1 MGVFGNGGSSFVVN
15 ATAETERAGAQR
27 GWRRWLVEP
36 ARPAAIARYPNAHWL
51 VLATVCMGAFI
62 GQLDASIVILAFP
75 TLQDVFHASVS
86 AVTWVGLSYLLV
98 LVATV
103 TAIGRFADMVGRKLL
118 YAYGF
123 LVFVIGSALC
133 GLAPSL
139 GALDAFRALQA
150 VGAAML
156 QANSVAIIYLAMPR
170 GSLGRGIGIQGA
182 AQAMGLALG
191 PAVGGFLLAAGGW
204 RLIFLVNVPIGLVGM
219 VAAWVFIP
227 RSRNLQ
233 PRLPFDWVGFGLF
246 VPAVL
251 ALLGG
256 LSFGNRIGWNSP
268 LIIGLLATAV
278 VLGVVFTA
286 WERRCASPMVDI
298 SLFRR
303 IPFSAG
309 ISSGLLSYLV
319 MFGVLFAVP
328 FFLERAQHLSSS
340 QVGLQLTVMPL
351 ALGITAPFA
360 GRLADRFGARP
371 LTVAGMALT
380 ACVLGSMAFA
390 WGTSWVL
397 IGELALIGVG
407 LGLFIPPNN
416 ASIMASAPREQSG
429 LAGGIL
435 NMTRG
440 LGTAFGLA
448 LTAAVYEV
456 AAGAGASPVDAATGF
471 RASAAFLACVA
482 VVAMALAGLRGAR
495 VLEMPTVIGSSE

>member
-1 MGVFGNGGSSFVVN
+1 
-15 ATAETERAGAQR
+15 
-27 GWRRWLVEP
+27 
-36 ARPAAIARYPNAHWL
+36 
-51 VLATVCMGAFI
+51 MGAFI
-62 GQLDASIVILAFP
+62 GQLDASIVTLAFP
-75 TLQDVFHASVS
+75 TLQEVFHASVG

-118 YAYGF
+118 YTYGF

-219 VAAWVFIP
+219 VAAWLFIP
-227 RSRNLQ
+227 RSRDLQ
-233 PRLPFDWVGFGLF
+233 PRVRFDWAGFGLF
-246 VPAVL
+246 AAAVL

-256 LSFGNRIGWNSP
+256 LSFGNRTGWTSP
-268 LIIGLLATAV
+268 PIIGLLATAV
-278 VLGVVFTA
+278 VLAFAFTM
-286 WERRCASPMVDI
+286 WERRCASPMVDLA
-298 SLFRR
+298 LFRR

-309 ISSGLLSYLV
+309 IMSGLLSYLV

-328 FFLERAQHLSSS
+328 FFLERSQHLTSS

-371 LTVAGMALT
+371 LTVGGMALT
-380 ACVLGSMAFA
+380 ACVLGSMALA
-390 WGTSWVL
+390 WGASSVL
-397 IGELALIGVG
+397 IGELALIGIG
-407 LGLFIPPNN
+407 LGLFTPSNN
-416 ASIMASAPREQSG
+416 AAIMAAAPRAQSG
-429 LAGGIL
+429 LASGIL

-456 AAGAGASPVDAATGF
+456 AAGTGVSPMDAATGF

-482 VVAMALAGLRGAR
+482 VAATALAGMRGAR
-495 VLEMPTVIGSSE
+495 SLEVSTEHSSSR

>member
-1 MGVFGNGGSSFVVN
+1 VVN
-15 ATAETERAGAQR
+15 VVQETERAGAPR
-27 GWRRWLVEP
+27 GWRRIFVES
-36 ARPAAIARYPNAHWL
+36 ARPVAVARSPKAHWL
-51 VLATVCMGAFI
+51 VLATVCLGAFI
-62 GQLDASIVILAFP
+62 GQLDASIVTLAFP
-75 TLQDVFHASVS
+75 TLQEVFHASVG

-103 TAIGRFADMVGRKLL
+103 AAIGRFADMVGRKLL
-118 YAYGF
+118 YTYGF
-123 LVFVIGSALC
+123 VVFVIGSALC

-182 AQAMGLALG
+182 AQAMGLAMG

-204 RLIFLVNVPIGLVGM
+204 RLIFLINVPIGVVGV
-219 VAAWVFIP
+219 VAAWLFIP
-227 RSRNLQ
+227 RSRDLA
-233 PRLPFDWVGFGLF
+233 PRVPFDWVGLGLF
-246 VPAVL
+246 VPAVF

-256 LSFGNRIGWNSP
+256 VSSGNRIGWTTP
-268 LIIGLLATAV
+268 LILGLLAIAV
-278 VLGVVFTA
+278 VLGVVFVA
-286 WERRCASPMVDI
+286 WELRCAAPMVDM

-328 FFLERAQHLSSS
+328 FFLERARHLSAS
-340 QVGLQLTVMPL
+340 QVGLELTVMPL

-360 GRLADRFGARP
+360 GRLADRLGARP
-371 LTVAGMALT
+371 LTVGGMSLT
-380 ACVLGSMAFA
+380 ACVLGAMAFA
-390 WGTSWVL
+390 WGASWVL
-397 IGELALIGVG
+397 IGELALIGIG
-407 LGLFIPPNN
+407 LGLFTSPNN
-416 ASIMASAPREQSG
+416 AAIMASAPREQSG

-440 LGTAFGLA
+440 LGTALGLA

-456 AAGAGASPVDAATGF
+456 AAGTGTSSVDAAAGF

-482 VVAMALAGLRGAR
+482 VAATALAGMRGAHVAEGR
-495 VLEMPTVIGSSE
+495 R

>member
-1 MGVFGNGGSSFVVN
+1 MGN
-15 ATAETERAGAQR
+15 AVRETEGTTPAR
-27 GWRRWLVEP
+27 GWRRAFVEP
-36 ARPAAIARYPNAHWL
+36 ARPVAIAHSPNAHWL
-51 VLATVCMGAFI
+51 VLATVCMGAFV
-62 GQLDASIVILAFP
+62 GQLDASIVTLAFP
-75 TLQDVFHASVS
+75 TLQEVFHATVS
-86 AVTWVGLSYLLV
+86 EVTWVGLTYLLV
-98 LVATV
+98 LVSTV
-103 TAIGRFADMVGRKLL
+103 VAIGRFADMVGRKLL
-118 YAYGF
+118 YTYGF

-139 GALDAFRALQA
+139 GALDAFRGLQA

-156 QANSVAIIYLAMPR
+156 QANSVAIISLAMPR

-191 PAVGGFLLAAGGW
+191 PAVGGLLLAAGGW
-204 RLIFLVNVPIGLVGM
+204 RLIFLINVPIGLVGM
-219 VAAWVFIP
+219 VAAWLFIP

-233 PRLPFDWVGFGLF
+233 PRVPFDWLGFGLC

-256 LSFGNRIGWNSP
+256 LSFGNRAGWTSP
-268 LIIGLLATAV
+268 AIIGLFAAAIA
-278 VLGVVFTA
+278 LGVAFTA
-286 WERRCASPMVDI
+286 REASCPSPMVDL

-303 IPFSAG
+303 IPFAAG

-328 FFLERAQHLSSS
+328 FFLERSQHLSAS
-340 QVGLQLTVMPL
+340 QVGVQLTVMPL

-360 GRLADRFGARP
+360 GRFADRFGARA
-371 LTVAGMALT
+371 LTVGGMALV

-390 WGTSWVL
+390 RGGSWALVA
-397 IGELALIGVG
+397 ELALIGIG
-407 LGLFIPPNN
+407 LGLFTPPNN

-448 LTAAVYEV
+448 LTAAVYEM
-456 AAGAGASPVDAATGF
+456 AAGAGVSPVDAATGF
-471 RASAAFLACVA
+471 RASAAVLACVA
-482 VVAMALAGLRGAR
+482 VAATALAALRGGRALGLGAEPGPAR
-495 VLEMPTVIGSSE
+495 

>member
-1 MGVFGNGGSSFVVN
+1 M
-15 ATAETERAGAQR
+15 
-27 GWRRWLVEP
+27 EP
-36 ARPAAIARYPNAHWL
+36 ARPAAIAGYPSAHWL

-62 GQLDASIVILAFP
+62 GQLDASIVTLAFP
-75 TLQDVFHASVS
+75 TLQGVFHASVG
-86 AVTWVGLSYLLV
+86 AVTWVGLTYLLV
-98 LVATV
+98 LVTTV

-118 YAYGF
+118 YTYGF

-191 PAVGGFLLAAGGW
+191 PAVGGFLIAAGGW

-219 VAAWVFIP
+219 VAAWLFIP

-233 PRLPFDWVGFGLF
+233 PRVRFDWVGVRSVRPRRPG
-246 VPAVL
+246 VARRPVVREPDRMDEPTDRRA
-251 ALLGG
+251 ARGG
-256 LSFGNRIGWNSP
+256 RRAGDPVHAR
-268 LIIGLLATAV
+268 
-278 VLGVVFTA
+278 
-286 WERRCASPMVDI
+286 ERRCVSPMVDL

-328 FFLERAQHLSSS
+328 FFLERSRHLTSS

-360 GRLADRFGARP
+360 GEARRSIRLPTPDGRRHGAHRVRAGIDGVRVGGIVGADRATGAHRDRVGSVHP
-371 LTVAGMALT
+371 AEQRLDHGGGAAGAVR
-380 ACVLGSMAFA
+380 ARRGH
-390 WGTSWVL
+390 
-397 IGELALIGVG
+397 
-407 LGLFIPPNN
+407 PQHDP
-416 ASIMASAPREQSG
+416 
-429 LAGGIL
+429 
-435 NMTRG
+435 G

-456 AAGAGASPVDAATGF
+456 AAGTGLSPVDAAAGF

-482 VVAMALAGLRGAR
+482 VAATALAGLRGGR
-495 VLEMPTVIGSSE
+495 RLEVSTVGGSSR

>member
-1 MGVFGNGGSSFVVN
+1 MGQ
-15 ATAETERAGAQR
+15 TEDTSPAR
-27 GWRRWLVEP
+27 GWRRVFVEP
-36 ARPAAIARYPNAHWL
+36 ARPAAIARYPKAHWL

-62 GQLDASIVILAFP
+62 GQLDASIVTLAFP
-75 TLQDVFHASVS
+75 TLQEVFHASVS
-86 AVTWVGLSYLLV
+86 AVTWVGLTYLLV
-98 LVATV
+98 LVTTV

-118 YAYGF
+118 YTYGF

-139 GALDAFRALQA
+139 GSLDAFRALQA

-204 RLIFLVNVPIGLVGM
+204 RLIFLINVPIGLVGM
-219 VAAWVFIP
+219 AAAWVFVP

-233 PRLPFDWVGFGLF
+233 PRVRFDWLGFGLF

-251 ALLGG
+251 ALLGA
-256 LSFGNRIGWNSP
+256 LSFGNRAGWTSAV
-268 LIIGLLATAV
+268 IIGLFAAAIA
-278 VLGVVFTA
+278 LGVAFTA
-286 WERRCASPMVDI
+286 WEGRCTSPMVDL

-303 IPFSAG
+303 ISFSAG

-328 FFLERAQHLSSS
+328 FFLERAQHLSAS

-371 LTVAGMALT
+371 LTVGGMALT
-380 ACVLGSMAFA
+380 ACVLGSMALSRGA
-390 WGTSWVL
+390 SWVL
-397 IGELALIGVG
+397 IGELALIGIG
-407 LGLFIPPNN
+407 LGLFTPPNN

-456 AAGAGASPVDAATGF
+456 AAGAGVSPADAAAGF

-482 VVAMALAGLRGAR
+482 VAATALAGLRGGRALGLAAERGPAR
-495 VLEMPTVIGSSE
+495 

>member
-1 MGVFGNGGSSFVVN
+1 VMNPGRH
-15 ATAETERAGAQR
+15 TEVARSQR
-27 GWRRWLVEP
+27 GWRRVFVEP
-36 ARPAAIARYPNAHWL
+36 ARPAAVARYPGAHWL

-62 GQLDASIVILAFP
+62 GQLDASIVTLAFP
-75 TLQDVFHASVS
+75 TLQHVFDASVS

-98 LVATV
+98 LVTTV

-118 YAYGF
+118 YTYGF
-123 LVFVIGSALC
+123 LVFVVGSALC

-204 RLIFLVNVPIGLVGM
+204 RLIFLVNVPVGLVGM
-219 VAAWVFIP
+219 VAAWIFIP

-233 PRLPFDWVGFGLF
+233 PRVRFDWVGFGLF

-251 ALLGG
+251 ALLGA
-256 LSFGNRIGWNSP
+256 LSFGNRIGWTSP
-268 LIIGLLATAV
+268 LIVGLLAAAV
-278 VLGVVFTA
+278 GLGIAFTA
-286 WERRCASPMVDI
+286 WELRCASPMVDM

-319 MFGVLFAVP
+319 MFGVLFSVP
-328 FFLERAQHLSSS
+328 FFLERSQHLSTS
-340 QVGLQLTVMPL
+340 QVGLELTVMPL
-351 ALGITAPFA
+351 AIGITAPFA
-360 GRLADRFGARP
+360 GRLADRFGSRP

-380 ACVLGSMAFA
+380 ACVLAAMAYGWDA
-390 WGTSWVL
+390 SGVL
-397 IGELALIGVG
+397 IGELVLVGIG
-407 LGLFIPPNN
+407 LGLFTPSNN
-416 ASIMASAPREQSG
+416 ASIMAAAPREQSG

-448 LTAAVYEV
+448 ITAAVYEV
-456 AAGAGASPVDAATGF
+456 ASGAGVSAADAAAGF
-471 RASAAFLACVA
+471 RASAAVLACVA
-482 VVAMALAGLRGAR
+482 VVATGLAGLRGAHALA
-495 VLEMPTVIGSSE
+495 VPVSGSSR

>member
-1 MGVFGNGGSSFVVN
+1 MGN
-15 ATAETERAGAQR
+15 AVRETEGTTPVR
-27 GWRRWLVEP
+27 GWRRVFVEP
-36 ARPAAIARYPNAHWL
+36 ARPVAIARSPNAHWL

-62 GQLDASIVILAFP
+62 GQLDASIVTLAFP
-75 TLQDVFHASVS
+75 TLQEVFHATVS
-86 AVTWVGLSYLLV
+86 EVTWVGLTYLLV
-98 LVATV
+98 LVSTV
-103 TAIGRFADMVGRKLL
+103 AAIGRFADMVGRKLL
-118 YAYGF
+118 YTYGF

-139 GALDAFRALQA
+139 GALDAFRGLQA

-191 PAVGGFLLAAGGW
+191 PAVGGLLLAAGGW
-204 RLIFLVNVPIGLVGM
+204 RLIFLINVPIGLVGM
-219 VAAWVFIP
+219 VAAWLFIP

-233 PRLPFDWVGFGLF
+233 PRVPFDWLGFGLF

-256 LSFGNRIGWNSP
+256 LSFGIRAGWTSP
-268 LIIGLLATAV
+268 VIIGLFAAAIA
-278 VLGVVFTA
+278 LGVAFTA
-286 WERRCASPMVDI
+286 REARCTSPMVDL

-303 IPFSAG
+303 IPFAAG
-309 ISSGLLSYLV
+309 IASGLLSYLV

-328 FFLERAQHLSSS
+328 FFLERSQHLSAS
-340 QVGLQLTVMPL
+340 QVGVQLTVMPL

-360 GRLADRFGARP
+360 GRFADRFGARP
-371 LTVAGMALT
+371 LTVGGMALV

-390 WGTSWVL
+390 RGGSWALV
-397 IGELALIGVG
+397 GELALIGIG
-407 LGLFIPPNN
+407 LGLFTPPNN

-435 NMTRG
+435 NTTRG

-448 LTAAVYEV
+448 LTAAVYEM
-456 AAGAGASPVDAATGF
+456 AAGAGVSPADAATGF
-471 RASAAFLACVA
+471 RASAAVLACVA
-482 VVAMALAGLRGAR
+482 VAATALAGLRGGRALGLAADPGPAR
-495 VLEMPTVIGSSE
+495 